1 VRDHRTE
8 FRVATMCRVL
18 GIHRSGFY
26 AWMRT
31 PISRRSVENER
42 LLEQIRHFWNES
54 DGVYGSP
61 RIFID
66 LREAGES
73 CGENRVA
80 RLMRENGITAIAK
93 RRERGSSY
101 VKPEQ
106 VSSNILDREFDQDE
120 LDTAWATGDSDAV
133 GFSQYLHPDLGR
145 LAVPRDC
152 HGPRFS
158 ASHWVVDAANHAP

>member
-1 VRDHRTE
+1 
-8 FRVATMCRVL
+8 MCRVL

-26 AWMRT
+26 AWLKK
-31 PISRRSVENER
+31 PVSHRSNENER

-80 RLMRENGITAIAK
+80 KLMRENGISAVLQRK
-93 RRERGSSY
+93 RRNGSY
-101 VKPEQ
+101 AHPQRAE
-106 VSSNILDREFDQDE
+106 SNILDRQFDQDE

-133 GFSQYLHPDLGR
+133 GFSQYLHPNLGR

-152 HGPRFS
+152 HGPRFT
-158 ASHWVVDAANHAP
+158 ASHWVVNAANHAP